1 MNPTALH
8 VSPTQIRWPQIPV
21 HVRTRI
27 ISTTSRHSSR
37 RSAVRAAPG
46 PELRA
51 LHGSAHARASESL
64 ETEAPSHLP
73 KVTRL
78 ASGRADGTP
87 AGGSEPRSQRSPAP
101 PAMRGSDR
109 EEPTSPEH
117 TAGPAPRSPS
127 AFAVTVPLRSIFR
140 RCFLITPSHE
150 AAAPTDK
157 LCVSASVPSTESRI
171 LSPALTRRQIPSL
184 WGDGAPRRMRVPPGG
199 AHAALTAAPL
209 LA

>member
-1 MNPTALH
+1 MRYTDRL
-8 VSPTQIRWPQIPV
+8 
-21 HVRTRI
+21 TRE
-27 ISTTSRHSSR
+27 RPRAWKQR
-37 RSAVRAAPG
+37 RRATCPRSHGWRAAERTG
-46 PELRA
+46 PQPV
-51 LHGSAHARASESL
+51 
-64 ETEAPSHLP
+64 APSPALSDPLRHLP
-73 KVTRL
+73 CVVVI
-78 ASGRADGTP
+78 
-87 AGGSEPRSQRSPAP
+87 
-101 PAMRGSDR
+101 DR
-109 EEPTSPEH
+109 QPTSPEH

-209 LA
+209 LT

>member
-1 MNPTALH
+1 MRYTDRL
-8 VSPTQIRWPQIPV
+8 
-21 HVRTRI
+21 TRE
-27 ISTTSRHSSR
+27 RPRAWKQR
-37 RSAVRAAPG
+37 RRATCPRSHGWRAAERTG
-46 PELRA
+46 PPPV
-51 LHGSAHARASESL
+51 
-64 ETEAPSHLP
+64 APSPALSDPPRHLP
-73 KVTRL
+73 CVVVIER
-78 ASGRADGTP
+78 
-87 AGGSEPRSQRSPAP
+87 Q
-101 PAMRGSDR
+101 
-109 EEPTSPEH
+109 PTSPEH